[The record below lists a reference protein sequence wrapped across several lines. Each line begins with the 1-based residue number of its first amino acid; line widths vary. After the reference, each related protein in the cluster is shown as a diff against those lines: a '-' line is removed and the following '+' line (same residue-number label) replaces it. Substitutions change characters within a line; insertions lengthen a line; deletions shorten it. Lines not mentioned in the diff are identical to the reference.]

1 MPISHAFCFK
11 WFTLSNQSFISWE
24 TIVLDYPIRFLPPS
38 NQYIQKES
46 KKQPFFN
53 IFFNEKKAYIPCI
66 LLQMVY
72 PLKSKFHFMGDHCP
86 RLSHKVFT
94 TLQSIHTKKESK
106 NSHFFDI
113 YFIKKSL
120 YPVHFASNGLPS
132 QIKVSFHGRPLS
144 STIP

>member
-1 MPISHAFCFK
+1 M
-11 WFTLSNQSFISWE
+11 
-24 TIVLDYPIRFLPPS
+24 
-38 NQYIQKES
+38 
-46 KKQPFFN
+46 
-53 IFFNEKKAYIPCI
+53 CI

-106 NSHFFDI
+106 NRYFSIYTLLKKAYIPCILLQMVYPLKSKFHFMGDHCPRLSHKVFTTLQSIHSKKRKQKQPFFDI
-113 YFIKKSL
+113 FFIKKSL

>member
-1 MPISHAFCFK
+1 MVYPLKSKFHFMGDHCPRLSHK
-11 WFTLSNQSFISWE
+11 VFTTLQSIH
-24 TIVLDYPIRFLPPS
+24 TK
-38 NQYIQKES
+38 KES
-46 KKQPFFN
+46 KNSHFS
-53 IFFNEKKAYIPCI
+53 IYSLLKKAYIPYI

-106 NSHFFDI
+106 NSHFL
-113 YFIKKSL
+113 KKYIL
-120 YPVHFASNGLPS
+120 YHGRKKAYIPVHFASNGLPS

-144 STIP
+144 LTIP